1 MLSITLKQL
10 ELFISVAETKS
21 FSKTADLLAFSQ
33 PAVSSNI
40 SLLEEI
46 LHTELLDR
54 TNKKKIEITED
65 GLLFYEKAKE
75 ILSSCYTL
83 QDMSANRQDSN
94 IVSIGAH
101 NIPARYMVTDVMN
114 YYRKAHN
121 STKFLLREG
130 SNADIVDLLNQKKI
144 DLGIVSQPISN
155 SKFKSLP
162 IFNDSISLALPNTP
176 RYQCLLMK
184 KPTLEEVLLKETFI
198 WDNSLNDVVSCYL
211 EKLGYRKNDLN
222 IIAEFNSEQLAKD
235 SVIDG
240 LGLAFLSKISLKCA
254 IKSAEVLTYDIP
266 EPPHR
271 TIMVVYNQKTHLN
284 NAGTAFMAFL
294 NSGTFDFEK
303 CYR

>member
-21 FSKTADLLAFSQ
+21 FSKTAELLSFSQ

-46 LHTELLDR
+46 LNTELLNR

-83 QDMSANRQDSN
+83 QDMSTNRQDAN
-94 IVSIGAH
+94 TLSIGAH

-114 YYRKAHN
+114 YYRKEHN
-121 STKFLLREG
+121 TTKFLLCEG
-130 SNADIVDLLNQKKI
+130 SNADIVDLLDQRKI
-144 DLGIVSQPISN
+144 DLGIVSQPVSN
-155 SKFKSLP
+155 SKFKHLP
-162 IFNDSISLALPNTP
+162 IYNDSISLALPNTP

-184 KPTLEEVLLKETFI
+184 KPTLEEILLKETFI
-198 WDNSLNDVVSCYL
+198 WDYSLNDIVCCYL
-211 EKLGYRKNDLN
+211 EQLGYRKNDLN
-222 IIAEFNSEQLAKD
+222 IIAEFSSEQLAKN

-254 IKSAEVLTYDIP
+254 VKSAEILVYDIP

-271 TIMVVYNQKTHLN
+271 TINVVYNPKIHLN
-284 NAGTAFMAFL
+284 NAGNAFMNFL
-294 NSGTFDFEK
+294 NSGAFDFEK